1 MTDATNSRRRNV
13 TWIVV
18 VIVLFLCLAAG
29 AYAFVDSR
37 HHDDKSSTNS
47 VAGVAGLKPGVPTIV
62 SLGELK
68 DLAADHGT
76 VYWAGQRPNTQIEV
90 TVTTDGGTY
99 VRYLPKGV
107 PAGSKD
113 EFLTIGTYSAVDGYS
128 ALSAAKKSQADVELS
143 KSGAVIATF
152 KSAPDSTYF
161 AFPKTSFQVEVYSP
175 VKGEARQLTDS
186 GSIGIVPGR

>member
-1 MTDATNSRRRNV
+1 MTRSEKSRPR
-13 TWIVV
+13 TTMWIVV
-18 VIVLFLCLAAG
+18 VILLFLALLGGGYALFSGNDDNDSAA
-29 AYAFVDSR
+29 
-37 HHDDKSSTNS
+37 TS
-47 VAGVAGLKPGVPTIV
+47 VAGVAGLKPGVPTILSV
-62 SLGELK
+62 GELK

-76 VYWAGQRPNTQIEV
+76 VYWAGERPNTQIEV

-128 ALSAAKKSQADVELS
+128 ALSAAKKSQADVETS
-143 KSGAVIATF
+143 QSGAVIATF

-175 VKGEARQLTDS
+175 VKGEARQLTES
-186 GSIGIVPGR
+186 GSIGIVPGK